1 MDTIKEGDIVE
12 GPFWT
17 EPFEI
22 KKISYIGEYIH
33 IIGATIY
40 THQWDDQLF
49 TEEQILKIKKQDYIL
64 DFSAPG
70 EEAFLALESKR
81 YRLASL
87 YDPLLAMSVSR
98 IDPLPFQIEAV
109 YGYILKL
116 PRIRFLIAD
125 DPGAGKTIM
134 AGLIL
139 KELKLRGLA
148 RRILIIPPG
157 HLKDQWRR
165 ELKEK
170 FQESFTVVD
179 RSTLDSL
186 YAENPW
192 QKESQVITSLDFAKR
207 DDILPILNGVNWD
220 LIIVD
225 EAHKMAAYKYG
236 EKFSKTERY
245 RLGELLSR
253 TTEHLLFLTATPHKG
268 NPENYRLFLDLL
280 IPGFFATQK
289 MVIDSIN
296 NKDNPL
302 FIRRLKEDLK
312 DFDGNPIFTGRFPK
326 TIKFRLSDKEK
337 DLYNE
342 LSEYVIKQY
351 NLALKSDKKRNIAF
365 ALLILQRRIASSTY
379 ALYKS
384 LMRRKERLEGMFNI
398 ANQIGFERLDPD
410 EYEDADE
417 QRRWEL
423 ENKWEALTIAE
434 NIDEL
439 EREIGIIDNLISK
452 ARNVLNEESEVKLL
466 ELKKAV
472 KEGFIK
478 IEEIQGN
485 KKILIF
491 TESKDT
497 MEYLQ
502 KKLKSWGYKVN
513 VIHGGMN
520 LDDRIEAEKI
530 FKNETEVMVA
540 TEAAGEG
547 INLQFCHL
555 MINYDIPWNPNRLE
569 QRMGRIHRYGQN
581 KDVFVFNMVA
591 EDTREGKVL
600 TKLFDK
606 LEEIRTALGSD
617 GVFDVIGD
625 TFLGINLYQ
634 LMIEAVAG
642 ARKMEDIIKELDITI
657 DEEYINKIKEVFGE
671 SLATR
676 YIDYSRIKEMAEK
689 AKENRLIPEYLEEFF
704 KNAWEKAGGKQRVLK
719 DRLLTID
726 TVPYDIKKF
735 SDEMDFK
742 GRFGT
747 ILRSYPKIT
756 FDKAIAFSNPEVE
769 FISFGHPL
777 MEALLEWIGKKYFS
791 SMQKGA
797 VFKDPSGRYDGI
809 IWFYEGE
816 IKDGKGFVAGK
827 KILSIYDDGKTL
839 NEINPAIIWDLAPVN
854 NSHSRSTVNN
864 KSEITSYAI
873 KAIENYKNEVL
884 EERKKQGD
892 IKQKYGVK
900 SLDYTIGQLD
910 YEIAHL
916 YDRQSSGEKVEIV
929 IINKEEKKK
938 HYEEALKKLKEE
950 IEQETSLTISMPR
963 FIGALLVKPEMSD
976 MVSDEE
982 IEKIGM
988 EVVMRYEILQGRIP
1002 EDVSKENLGFDI
1014 RSKGKDEIRYIE
1026 VKARKDES
1034 IIALTRNEWFK
1045 ANRFQEQYW
1054 LYVVANAVSQPTLYI
1069 VNNPFNRLSS
1079 QQIVEVVRVIIS
1091 ISEVKSKGERV

>member
-1 MDTIKEGDIVE
+1 MGTIKEGDIVE

-40 THQWDDQLF
+40 THKYDDQLF
-49 TEEQILKIKKQDYIL
+49 TEEQILKLKKQDYIL
-64 DFSAPG
+64 DFSSPG

-81 YRLASL
+81 YTLASL

-179 RSTLDSL
+179 RAALDSL

-192 QKESQVITSLDFAKR
+192 QKESQVITSIDFAKR
-207 DDILPILNGVNWD
+207 DDILPILSGVNWD

-253 TTEHLLFLTATPHKG
+253 TTDHLLFLTATPHKG
-268 NPENYRLFLDLL
+268 DPENYRLFLDLL

-502 KKLKSWGYKVN
+502 NKLKSWGYKVN

-530 FKNETEVMVA
+530 FKNETEIMVA

-581 KDVFVFNMVA
+581 NDVFVFNMVA
-591 EDTREGKVL
+591 EDTREGEVL

-617 GVFDVIGD
+617 RVFDVIGD

-657 DEEYINKIKEVFGE
+657 DEEYIKKIKEVFGE

-704 KNAWEKAGGKQRVLK
+704 KNAWERVGGKQRVLK
-719 DRLLTID
+719 DKLLAID
-726 TVPYDIKKF
+726 TVPYDIRKF
-735 SDEMDFK
+735 SDEVDFK

-747 ILRSYPKIT
+747 ILRSYPKVT

-769 FISFGHPL
+769 FISFGHSL
-777 MEALLEWIGKKYFS
+777 LEALLQWIEKKYFFS
-791 SMQKGA
+791 LQKGA
-797 VFKDPSGRYDGI
+797 VFKDPSRRYNGI

-816 IKDGKGFVAGK
+816 LKDGKGVVAGK
-827 KILSIYDDGKTL
+827 KILSIYDDGKTIS
-839 NEINPAIIWDLAPVN
+839 EVNPALIWDLAPVN
-854 NSHSRSTVNN
+854 NSHSINTVNN
-864 KSEITSYAI
+864 KNEITSYAI
-873 KAIENYKNEVL
+873 KAIENYQYEVL

-900 SLDYTIGQLD
+900 SLDYTIEQLD
-910 YEIAHL
+910 YEITQL
-916 YDRQSSGEKVEIV
+916 YDRLSTGEKVEIV
-929 IINKEEKKK
+929 INNKEEKKK
-938 HYEEALKKLKEE
+938 HYEEALKKLVKE

-963 FIGALLVKPEMSD
+963 FIGAILVKPEMSD

-988 EVVMRYEILQGRIP
+988 EIALKYEISQGRLP
-1002 EDVSKENLGFDI
+1002 EDVSRENLGFDI
-1014 RSKGKDEIRYIE
+1014 RSKGEDETRYIE

-1054 LYVVANAVSQPTLYI
+1054 LYVIANAVTQPTLYI

-1091 ISEVKSKGERV
+1091 ISEVKSKGEIV